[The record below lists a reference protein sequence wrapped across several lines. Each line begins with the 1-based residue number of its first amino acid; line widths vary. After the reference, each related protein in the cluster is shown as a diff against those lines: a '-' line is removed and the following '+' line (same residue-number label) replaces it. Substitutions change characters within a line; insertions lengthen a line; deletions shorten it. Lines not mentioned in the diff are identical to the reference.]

1 MRHVWITGAGRGIGA
16 AIALAFAREGAT
28 LSLSGRNLATL
39 NLQKQILE
47 QACPGVKVHVSVMD
61 LVDAASVTAAYQAN
75 HHALGPVDV
84 LINNAGQALS
94 QPFAKTDMTLWHQML
109 NVNLTGTYLC
119 IQATLPDLRTP
130 QPQRSGTLVRLV
142 GMTLEARGVMAP
154 LGACCEV
161 VGQTGHRVEA
171 EVVGFNDKVLFLMPF
186 TEPTGV
192 GPGDMVRVLS
202 NSSLV
207 KLGPELL
214 GRVID
219 GRCQPLDGK
228 PDPGC
233 KELLSLLGRPIN
245 PMERGPINK
254 ILDVGVKAI
263 NGVLTLGRGQRL
275 GLVAGSGVG
284 KSVLL
289 GMLTRFTKADVVV
302 IGLIG
307 ERGREVQAFIQESL
321 GEEGLAKSVVVAA
334 PANVSPV
341 LRLKATHLTHVIAEY
356 FRDQG
361 KDVLM
366 LCDSLTRV
374 AHAQREIGLA
384 IGEPPTAKGYP
395 PSVFALLPNLIER
408 GGVGRH
414 GHGSITAIYTVLAE
428 GDDAADPIVDIARA
442 SLDGQV
448 MLSRKLADSAHYPA
462 IDLTGSISRLM
473 QSLLSNEDLKSAN
486 KLRRLWSIYQQNVD
500 LVQVGAYENG
510 SNPELDEAI
519 RLNDRIVSFLRQD
532 MHISQDYETTRQ
544 QLRELLSQ

>member
-1 MRHVWITGAGRGIGA
+1 MK
-16 AIALAFAREGAT
+16 LNFADEV
-28 LSLSGRNLATL
+28 LDCLP
-39 NLQKQILE
+39 QI
-47 QACPGVKVHVSVMD
+47 S
-61 LVDAASVTAAYQAN
+61 
-75 HHALGPVDV
+75 
-84 LINNAGQALS
+84 
-94 QPFAKTDMTLWHQML
+94 
-109 NVNLTGTYLC
+109 
-119 IQATLPDLRTP
+119 TP
-130 QPQRSGTLVRLV
+130 KPQRSGTLARLV
-142 GMTLEARGVMAP
+142 GLTLETRGLMAP

-161 VGQTGHRVEA
+161 IGRGGHRVEA

-192 GPGDMVRVLS
+192 GPGDIVRVIS
-202 NSSLV
+202 EIPEV
-207 KLGPELL
+207 TLGTQLL

-219 GRCQPLDGK
+219 GRGQPLDGK
-228 PDPGC
+228 PAPACHDRV
-233 KELLSLLGRPIN
+233 SLLGHPLN
-245 PMERGPINK
+245 PMERGPIHEV
-254 ILDVGVKAI
+254 LDVGIKAI
-263 NGVLTLGRGQRL
+263 NGVLTLGVGQRI

-321 GEEGLAKSVVVAA
+321 GAEGLAKSVVIAA

-341 LRLKATHLTHVIAEY
+341 LRLKATQMTHVIAEY

-361 KDVLM
+361 KNVLM

-414 GHGSITAIYTVLAE
+414 GHGAITSVYTVLAE
-428 GDDAADPIVDIARA
+428 GDDASDPIVDIARA

-448 MLSRKLADSAHYPA
+448 MLSRKLADAAHYPA
-462 IDLTGSISRLM
+462 IELNGSISRIM
-473 QSLLSNEDLKSAN
+473 QTLLSPEELKLSN
-486 KLRRLWSIYQQNVD
+486 KLRRLWSLYQQNVD
-500 LVQVGAYENG
+500 LISVGAYERG
-510 SNPELDEAI
+510 SNKEVDEAI
-519 RLNDRIVSFLRQD
+519 HLHDSMADFLQQD
-532 MHISQDYETTRQ
+532 MNTAEDYATTRA
-544 QLRELLSQ
+544 QLRSLLGAY

>member
-1 MRHVWITGAGRGIGA
+1 MD
-16 AIALAFAREGAT
+16 FAQEVEQ
-28 LSLSGRNLATL
+28 SLSG
-39 NLQKQILE
+39 
-47 QACPGVKVHVSVMD
+47 
-61 LVDAASVTAAYQAN
+61 
-75 HHALGPVDV
+75 
-84 LINNAGQALS
+84 
-94 QPFAKTDMTLWHQML
+94 
-109 NVNLTGTYLC
+109 
-119 IQATLPDLRTP
+119 LRTP

-161 VGQTGHRVEA
+161 VGRHGHRVEA

-186 TEPTGV
+186 TEPAGV
-192 GPGDMVRVLS
+192 GPGDMVRVVS

-207 KLGPELL
+207 SLGPELL

-228 PDPGC
+228 PAPVC
-233 KELLSLLGRPIN
+233 KDLLSLLGRPIN

-263 NGVLTLGRGQRL
+263 NGILTLGRGQRL

-289 GMLTRFTKADVVV
+289 GMLTRFTKADIVI

-395 PSVFALLPNLIER
+395 PSVFGLLPNLIER

-473 QSLLSNEDLKSAN
+473 QTLLSSEDLRLSN
-486 KLRRLWSIYQQNVD
+486 KLRRLWSLYQQNVD
-500 LVQVGAYENG
+500 LIQVGAYEHG

-519 RLNDRIVSFLRQD
+519 RLNDRIVNFLRQD
-532 MHISQDYETTRQ
+532 MHISQDYDVTRA
-544 QLRELLSQ
+544 QLRELLNQS